1 MYSLL
6 FIHLG
11 VLLPGVAIVCVMMH
25 FIAATVHSIL
35 GRLLILFLILL
46 LLVPIFFALLC
57 LSVSCIHSLFTFDG
71 DPLQ

>member
-35 GRLLILFLILL
+35 GRLLILFL